1 MTKGKLTP
9 TRSQSANKNHYCEFL
24 SVLDQ
29 PAFILNIDGEVLECN
44 SMLLELYEI
53 SRAELISHNIFTFCN
68 NNYIA
73 PPLTTIDNTL
83 HGYLTQTSFGIN
95 KNGVEFTKTIQWSAS
110 QIKNGIYTNSI
121 LIIGFEITDLINES
135 TREKY
140 IQNSVID
147 HIPNHYIF
155 WKDINSVYLGCNT
168 ALAFAVGLKSSSEI
182 IGKTDYD
189 LPTPKEQSDA
199 YRADDIF
206 VMKTGKPKLNIEEN
220 QTLSDGVQRTI
231 STSKIPLLNAQ
242 GNVYGVLAIYSDIT
256 ERKKL
261 ELSLEKAKNKA
272 ETANKTKAA
281 FIANMSHDLRTPLT
295 GILGLSTLI
304 ADSALT
310 SDEKENAHMIHD
322 SGEQLLVLL
331 NGILDVI
338 AADNLGENDVYNE
351 SFDLRQLIESI
362 IQLERPTTQLRK
374 LALHVDID
382 KDVPTYIISDRTK
395 LHRVLL
401 NLLGNAIK
409 FTKIGSITLKVT
421 CLNITATDVHLQ
433 LDVKDTGIGIP
444 LEFQDKVFDRFYR
457 VTPSYKG
464 TYAGHG
470 VGLDIA
476 QSYIKLLGGHITLT
490 SQEGVGTTFHV
501 DLPCKIDNKKD
512 LALQKP
518 LLPTEEEKI
527 IPLSNKSL
535 TPPLGVETIFNNKK
549 ATTNDVPYFLLIEDN
564 SMALKVLE
572 SIVSKSGCKYTSV
585 MNGEEAFELMKSTV
599 FDLVIT
605 DIGLPGISGTELT
618 SAIHTWEKEND
629 RAPQPIVGLTGHARE
644 AAYDECIAAGMND
657 VFTKPANEALIQHLI
672 KTLVS
677 NTHHNNTPPTI
688 EKDESNTPTSGGLG
702 KDLPNTEAELF
713 QLTKYPVFD
722 PKIALEHVNELPL
735 LFEIL
740 NDYLSKQGQND
751 ISLMKKAYEE
761 NDWGTVEN
769 LTHKLKGGAMYMGT
783 CRMQYACQY
792 LERYYKANHRALLEQ
807 LYHQLV
813 AVNDETCKELNAWLK
828 KCNINV

>member
-1 MTKGKLTP
+1 MTKGKLMP
-9 TRSQSANKNHYCEFL
+9 IRSESAKKNYYCEFL
-24 SVLDQ
+24 SVLEH
-29 PAFILNIDGEVLECN
+29 PAIVLNIHGEVLECN

-53 SRAELISHNIFTFCN
+53 ARAEFINHNIFTFCK
-68 NNYIA
+68 NYHIA
-73 PPLTTIDNTL
+73 PPLTTITNTL
-83 HGYLTQTSFGIN
+83 HGFQTQTPFKKN

-140 IQNSVID
+140 IQNSIID

-155 WKDINSVYLGCNT
+155 WKDTNSVYLGCNA

-199 YRADDIF
+199 YRADDIL
-206 VMKTGKPKLNIEEN
+206 VMKTGKPKLNIEEE

-242 GNVYGVLAIYSDIT
+242 GNVSGVLAIYSDIT

-261 ELSLEKAKNKA
+261 ELSLENAKNKA

-295 GILGLSTLI
+295 GIIGLSTMI
-304 ADSALT
+304 EDSALN
-310 SDEKENAHMIHD
+310 SDDKENAQMIHD
-322 SGEQLLVLL
+322 SGKQLLILL

-338 AADNLGENDVYNE
+338 AADNLGEDDVYNE

-362 IQLERPTTQLRK
+362 VQLERPTTQLRK

-382 KDVPTYIISDRTK
+382 KTVPAYIISDRTK

-409 FTKIGSITLKVT
+409 FTKIGSITIKVT
-421 CLNITATDVHLQ
+421 SLNNTAAGVHLHF
-433 LDVKDTGIGIP
+433 DVTDTGIGIP

-457 VTPSYKG
+457 ITPSYKG

-476 QSYIKLLGGHITLT
+476 QSYIKLLGGQITLT
-490 SQEGVGTTFHV
+490 SQEGVGTTFHF
-501 DLPCKIDNKKD
+501 DLPCKIGNKKD
-512 LALQKP
+512 LSPQNPIIPAQ
-518 LLPTEEEKI
+518 EKI
-527 IPLSNKSL
+527 IPQSNKPPASAPVVETVLSNAK
-535 TPPLGVETIFNNKK
+535 
-549 ATTNDVPYFLLIEDN
+549 TTNNDVPYFLLIEDN
-564 SMALKVLE
+564 FMALKVLE
-572 SIVSKSGCKYTSV
+572 SIVSKSGCKYKSV
-585 MNGEEAFELMKSTV
+585 MNGEEAVELMKSTI

-618 SAIHTWEKEND
+618 SAIHAWEKENG

-657 VFTKPANEALIQHLI
+657 VFTKPANLALIQHLI
-672 KTLVS
+672 KTFVS
-677 NTHHNNTPPTI
+677 DTNHNTPPKI
-688 EKDESNTPTSGGLG
+688 EKNESNTPTSGGLG

-713 QLTKYPVFD
+713 QLEKYPVFD
-722 PKIALEHVNELPL
+722 PKTALEQVNELPL

-740 NDYLSKQGQND
+740 NDFLSEQGQDD

-761 NDWGTVEN
+761 KDWSKVEN
-769 LTHKLKGGAMYMGT
+769 LAHKLKGGAVYVGT

-813 AVNDETCKELNAWLK
+813 AVNDQTCKELNAWLK
-828 KCNINV
+828 KYDIKS